1 MSFSALSDSSES
13 PERWDLELDGLEEDC
28 GVMLPVLLKD
38 VDDLGDVLRDEKVG
52 VVLSTPA
59 DIEVHVFSK
68 VLDTA
73 DTSGFGEGIDEYNK
87 DDDATDCNE

>member
-1 MSFSALSDSSES
+1 M
-13 PERWDLELDGLEEDC
+13 
-28 GVMLPVLLKD
+28 
-38 VDDLGDVLRDEKVG
+38 
-52 VVLSTPA
+52 VLSTPA